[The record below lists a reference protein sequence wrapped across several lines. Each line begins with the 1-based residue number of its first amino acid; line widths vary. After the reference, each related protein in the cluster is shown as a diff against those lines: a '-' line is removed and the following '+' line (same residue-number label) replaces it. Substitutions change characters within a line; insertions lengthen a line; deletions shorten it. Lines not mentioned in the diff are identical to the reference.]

1 MELFV
6 VIIALLVLWWIY
18 SRFHQVPEGYQAVLE
33 RFGRFGRTAG
43 PGLYFRWPW
52 EKEVSRLLIRQQETE
67 LTVPTVFTHAG
78 MPVSVNL
85 AYSMALDP
93 KKMNVSEVYY
103 SDEDRKKQ
111 QVHIFKSIF
120 QPSIDAA
127 PRPPADADK
136 SNPVTLFSPF
146 VGKTGTDLRERIESE
161 ARSEFEKHGY
171 ILSSRLNIQ
180 QLTLVPQIAR
190 AIVEQFSNELI
201 QVDKAKLIRRLR
213 EAAPDLSESTIGLIM
228 TTMQNPNGELR
239 AIFSSGTVRPNVLG
253 ADDVMLEP
261 EAAHTVQNPSQAT
274 IAAVPSATT
283 AHPVSSVQ
291 LKASD
296 MQLLKD
302 LPD

>member
-6 VIIALLVLWWIY
+6 VIIVLLVIWWIY
-18 SRFHQVPEGYQAVLE
+18 SRFHQVPEGHQVVLE

-43 PGLYFRWPW
+43 PGLYFRWPG
-52 EKEVSRLLIRQQETE
+52 EQEVSRLLIRQQETE

-78 MPVSVNL
+78 MPVGVNL

-93 KKMNVSEVYY
+93 KKMNVGEVYY
-103 SDEDRKKQ
+103 SEEERKKQ

-120 QPSIDAA
+120 QPCIDAA
-127 PRPPADADK
+127 PRPSANAEK
-136 SNPVTLFSPF
+136 SNPATLFSPF
-146 VGKTGTDLRERIESE
+146 VGKPGSDLRDRIESE
-161 ARSEFEKHGY
+161 VRREFEKHGY
-171 ILSSRLNIQ
+171 ILSSRLTIQ
-180 QLTLVPQIAR
+180 QLTLVPQIAK
-190 AIVEQFSNELI
+190 AIVEQFSNELT

-213 EAAPDLSESTIGLIM
+213 EAAPDLSESTLGLIV

-239 AIFSSGTVRPNVLG
+239 AIFSSGSVRPNVLG

-261 EAAHTVQNPSQAT
+261 EAAPAAQNANQASVAAPRAATSQPAST
-274 IAAVPSATT
+274 MR
-283 AHPVSSVQ
+283 
-291 LKASD
+291 LKVSD

>member
-6 VIIALLVLWWIY
+6 VILVLLALWWIY
-18 SRFHQVPEGYQAVLE
+18 SRIHQVPEGHKAVIE
-33 RFGRFGRTAG
+33 RFGRFGRVAG

-52 EKEVSRLLIRQQETE
+52 EKEVSQMLIRQQETE
-67 LTVPTVFTHAG
+67 LSVPTVFTHAG

-93 KKMNVSEVYY
+93 KKMNVGEIYY
-103 SDEDRKKQ
+103 SEEERQKQ

-120 QPSIDAA
+120 QPCIDAA
-127 PRPPADADK
+127 PRPPANADK
-136 SNPVTLFSPF
+136 SNPAILFSPF
-146 VGKTGTDLRERIESE
+146 VGKVGTDLREQIEAE

-180 QLTLVPQIAR
+180 QLTLVPQIGK
-190 AIVEQFSNELI
+190 AIVEHFSNELT
-201 QVDKAKLIRRLR
+201 QVDKAALIRRLR

-228 TTMQNPNGELR
+228 TTMQNPNGELK
-239 AIFSSGTVRPNVLG
+239 AIFSSGTVRPNLLG
-253 ADDVMLEP
+253 SDDMVFDPEP
-261 EAAHTVQNPSQAT
+261 AQNANQTTVAAT
-274 IAAVPSATT
+274 PSA
-283 AHPVSSVQ
+283 AAAQSVSVGR